1 MSVIEKTVSVS
12 ENMEMCDSATLIYI
26 VVVKSLREYIY
37 SGILMV
43 HAEST
48 VVLTFH
54 PNSLTLKLILCKV
67 F

>member
-1 MSVIEKTVSVS
+1 
-12 ENMEMCDSATLIYI
+12 MEMCDSGTLIYI

-37 SGILMV
+37 TGILMV